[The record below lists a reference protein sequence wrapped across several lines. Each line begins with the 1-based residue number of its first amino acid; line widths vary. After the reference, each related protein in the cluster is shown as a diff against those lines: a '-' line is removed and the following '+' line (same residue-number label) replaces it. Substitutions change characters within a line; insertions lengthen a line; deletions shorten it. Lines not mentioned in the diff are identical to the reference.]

1 MQSRIC
7 EILCPPE
14 WADILQIL
22 HCEENT
28 AQHLWTPAE
37 PGCRAIIKN
46 ISTRSVDRFLKEVDL
61 RRTACATGCTWT
73 TPTTRRSMPPPNR
86 SVTCTGVLRSFTTVE
101 FTSCAATR
109 NRNPGLGE
117 GVSTPLPHSWA
128 IERQDAH
135 YIRHGT
141 RTLIANFEVATGE
154 VISPSIGPTR
164 NEQDFVNHVS
174 RTVALDPD
182 AAWIF
187 IVDNLNIHVSEALVR
202 FVADLC
208 DPQLDIGIKGRSG
221 ILRSMA
227 TRMDFLTDNQHR
239 IRFVYTPK
247 RASWL
252 NQIELWFSILGRLCV
267 SSDRIRGHRSE
278 KPFKWKPAI
287 ETRTLAC
294 QSIRNF

>member
-1 MQSRIC
+1 MRYWLHLDDADHEAFDAAAEQVSDLYRRAPVLHDRGIHVVC
-7 EILCPPE
+7 CDEKTGIQALERASPPHFP
-14 WADILQIL
+14 I
-22 HCEENT
+22 
-28 AQHLWTPAE
+28 
-37 PGCRAIIKN
+37 PG
-46 ISTRSVDRFLKEVDL
+46 S
-61 RRTACATGCTWT
+61 
-73 TPTTRRSMPPPNR
+73 
-86 SVTCTGVLRSFTTVE
+86 
-101 FTSCAATR
+101 
-109 NRNPGLGE
+109 
-117 GVSTPLPHSWA
+117 

-164 NEQDFVNHVS
+164 NEQDFVNHIS

-252 NQIELWFSILGRLCV
+252 NQIELWFSILVRRLRRRASFV
-267 SSDRIRGHRSE
+267 SVQHLSDRIRAFISYFNKTMA
-278 KPFKWKPAI
+278 KPFKWTYRGRPLAI
-287 ETRTLAC
+287 
-294 QSIRNF
+294 